1 MRMRK
6 LAAGLAALTMV
17 MAACGSDDGDSAD
30 ATTPVATVGD
40 TTPAA
45 SAAPDT
51 SAAPVETEAPA
62 PTEVTDPPPITGGT
76 GEAGEIRLWLNGGDT
91 PDAMVEY
98 AITEFTK
105 IHPDVKVTFE
115 RQQWT
120 GIVEKLTTSLSSSD
134 SPDVIELGNTQA
146 QAFEAAGA
154 LTDLT
159 DKQQELGGDD
169 LLQSLVEA
177 GTYDG
182 QFYGVPY
189 YAGAR
194 VMLYRKDLFEAA
206 GLEVPTTIDEML
218 AAAEA
223 LKAGNADT
231 ANFSGMYLPG
241 KNWFATLPFIW
252 VNGGDIAVQEGDSW
266 TGKLSSP
273 ESVAGLTQ
281 FQQFVQE
288 TSGAPKDGDDSK
300 DYIAFCNGEVGMMPA
315 PGWKPGQIINTDDGC
330 PDMEANIGAFA
341 MPGLTAG
348 TTSPAFLGG
357 SNLAISANSDE
368 PELAY
373 ELMQILVS
381 AGYQQQFAD
390 QGTIPALKSL
400 LPSISGSEGAVAQ
413 ATAAENSRFVPS
425 SENWAAVEASS
436 ILPDM
441 AVAIA
446 GGADVQAEAERADA
460 AIEEILNG

>member
-6 LAAGLAALTMV
+6 LAAGLAALTMAL
-17 MAACGSDDGDSAD
+17 AACGSDEEEAGE
-30 ATTPVATVGD
+30 TTPPAATEAAGE
-40 TTPAA
+40 TPAGTEA
-45 SAAPDT
+45 PAA
-51 SAAPVETEAPA
+51 TEAPA
-62 PTEVTDPPPITGGT
+62 PTESTEPPPITGGT
-76 GEAGEIRLWLNGGDT
+76 GEGGEIRLWLNGGDT

-98 AITEFTK
+98 AIGEFNK
-105 IHPDVKVTFE
+105 VHPDVKVTFE

-120 GIVEKLTTSLSSSD
+120 GIVEKLTTSLSSND

-154 LTDLT
+154 LADLT
-159 DKQQELGGDD
+159 DKQAELGGDD

-182 QFYGVPY
+182 QFFGVPY

-194 VMLYRKDLFEAA
+194 VVLYRKDLFEAS
-206 GLEVPTTIDEML
+206 GLAVPTTIDEML
-218 AAAEA
+218 ASATK
-223 LKAGNADT
+223 LKADNADT
-231 ANFSGMYLPG
+231 PNFSGMYLPG
-241 KNWFATLPFIW
+241 KNWFAALPFIW
-252 VNGGDIAVQEGDSW
+252 VHGGDIAVQEGDSW
-266 TGKLSSP
+266 TGALASA

-288 TSGAPKDGDDSK
+288 TSGAPKDGDDAK
-300 DYIAFCNGEVGMMPA
+300 DYLAFCNGEVGMMPA
-315 PGWKPGQIINTDDGC
+315 PGWKPGQIINPDDGC

-357 SNLAISANSDE
+357 SNLAISANSE
-368 PELAY
+368 HPELAY
-373 ELMQILVS
+373 ELLRILVS
-381 AGYQQQFAD
+381 KDYQQQFAD

-400 LPSISGSEGAVAQ
+400 LGGVSGSEGAVAQ
-413 ATAAENSRFVPS
+413 AKAAENSRFVPS
-425 SENWAAVEASS
+425 SEHWAAVEASN

-441 AVAIA
+441 IVAIA

>member
-6 LAAGLAALTMV
+6 IAAGLAVLSMAL
-17 MAACGSDDGDSAD
+17 AACGSDEKDSGATSA
-30 ATTPVATVGD
+30 ATTTAAAA

-45 SAAPDT
+45 TDAP
-51 SAAPVETEAPA
+51 AETDAPA
-62 PTEVTDPPPITGGT
+62 PTDSTEPPPITGGT
-76 GEAGEIRLWLNGGDT
+76 GEGGEIRLWLNGGDT
-91 PDAMVEY
+91 PDDFVEY
-98 AITEFTK
+98 AIGEFTK
-105 IHPDVKVTFE
+105 VHPDVKVTFE

-154 LTDLT
+154 LLDLT
-159 DKQQELGGDD
+159 DKKAELGGDD

-182 QFYGVPY
+182 HFYGVPY

-194 VMLYRKDLFEAA
+194 VVLYRKDLFEAS
-206 GLEVPTTIDEML
+206 GLSVPTTLDELL
-218 AAAEA
+218 AAATK
-223 LKAGNADT
+223 LKADNAST
-231 ANFSGMYLPG
+231 PNFSGMYLPG
-241 KNWFATLPFIW
+241 KNWYAALSFIW
-252 VNGGDIAVQEGDSW
+252 VNGGDIAVQDGDSW
-266 TGKLSSP
+266 KGDLSSP
-273 ESVAGLTQ
+273 ESIAGLTQ
-281 FQQFVQE
+281 FQQLVEQ

-315 PGWKPGQIINTDDGC
+315 PGWKPGQIINPDDGC

-341 MPGLTAG
+341 MPGLTAD

-357 SNLAISANSDE
+357 SNLAISANSAHPD
-368 PELAY
+368 LAY
-373 ELMQILVS
+373 ELLQILIS
-381 AGYQQQFAD
+381 KGYQKQFAD

-400 LPSISGSEGAVAQ
+400 LGDISGSESAVAQ
-413 ATAAENSRFVPS
+413 AKAAENSRFVPS

-441 AVAIA
+441 IVAISS
-446 GGADVQAEAERADA
+446 GADVADEAAKADS

>member
-1 MRMRK
+1 
-6 LAAGLAALTMV
+6 MV
-17 MAACGSDDGDSAD
+17 LAACGSDDEDTGTTSAG
-30 ATTPVATVGD
+30 ATTE
-40 TTPAA
+40 AA
-45 SAAPDT
+45 GET
-51 SAAPVETEAPA
+51 PVETEAPA
-62 PTEVTDPPPITGGT
+62 ATDAPVATEAPASTDSTEPPPITGGT

-91 PDAMVEY
+91 PDEMVEY

-159 DKQQELGGDD
+159 DKKDELGGDD

-182 QFYGVPY
+182 QFFAVPY

-194 VMLYRKDLFEAA
+194 VMLYRKDLFEAS
-206 GLEVPTTIDEML
+206 GLTVPTTIDEML
-218 AAAEA
+218 AAATK
-223 LKAGNADT
+223 LKADNVGT

-241 KNWFATLPFIW
+241 KNWFATLPFVW
-252 VNGGDIAVQEGDSW
+252 EHGGDIATQDGDTW
-266 TGKLSSP
+266 TGTLSSA

-281 FQQFVQE
+281 YQQFVQE
-288 TSGAPKDGDDSK
+288 SSGAPTDGDDSK

-315 PGWKPGQIINTDDGC
+315 PGWKPGQIINPDDGC
-330 PDMEANIGAFA
+330 PDMEDNIGAFA
-341 MPGLTAG
+341 MPGLSAG

-357 SNLAISANSDE
+357 SNLAISANSEHPD
-368 PELAY
+368 LAY
-373 ELMQILVS
+373 ELLQILAS
-381 AGYQQQFAD
+381 AEYQQQFAER
-390 QGTIPALKSL
+390 GTIPALKSL
-400 LPSISGSEGAVAQ
+400 LGSISGSEGAVAQ
-413 ATAAENSRFVPS
+413 AKAAENSRFVPS

-446 GGADVQAEAERADA
+446 SGGDVQAEAERADA